1 MGDKFKMSSKKK
13 FNAVLSSFALI
24 ISVLL
29 LGFGFLN
36 IFKQNQVL
44 ALSDEFNFF
53 VATTP
58 IKQTQISIDENGK
71 ILPAYITD
79 EKNKNYGFNYLT
91 FSDYLQVQKDYGFNA
106 NQDIFVLVK
115 TRMAMFTEATV

>member
-29 LGFGFLN
+29 LGFGILN

-58 IKQTQISIDENGK
+58 IKQTQISIDEN
-71 ILPAYITD
+71 
-79 EKNKNYGFNYLT
+79 EKMPL
-91 FSDYLQVQKDYGFNA
+91 NA
-106 NQDIFVLVK
+106 
-115 TRMAMFTEATV
+115 